1 MKTPMKAT
9 LLAAVAA
16 LLLSACGQQAQSE
29 AESAPA
35 EKSVA
40 SGNIKFAYVNID
52 SLTSQYKRYQD
63 ASDEFQRKQDN
74 AQATIQ
80 AKGKSFASQV
90 QEFQRK
96 VQSNAI
102 TQEQYNNEQARLAK
116 LQQDLEDLQTR
127 LSSSLQEEYA
137 TKLQELTDTI
147 KNFMAVYAREKG
159 YDLILCKSSG
169 IDNVLYADEAY
180 DVTEQVVAALNKLY
194 AKEQKAAGKSVKAK
208 KEKTAQPAE
217 ESAE

>member
-1 MKTPMKAT
+1 MNIPTKGW
-9 LLAAVAA
+9 LLLAVAA
-16 LLLSACGQQAQSE
+16 LMLSACGSQTE
-29 AESAPA
+29 EGRTSAPA
-35 EKSVA
+35 GDGQPQGTV
-40 SGNIKFAYVNID
+40 KFAYVNID

-63 ASDEFQRKQDN
+63 ASDEFQRKQEN
-74 AQATIQ
+74 AEATIQ
-80 AKGKSFASQV
+80 AKGRSFTSQV
-90 QEFQRK
+90 QDFQRK

-127 LSSSLQEEYA
+127 LSASLQEEYA

-147 KNFMAVYAREKG
+147 KSFMAIYAKEHG

-180 DVTEQVVAALNKLY
+180 DVTAQVVADLNKRY
-194 AKEQKAAGKSVKAK
+194 AKEQKAAGKDAKAK
-208 KEKTAQPAE
+208 AE
-217 ESAE
+217 SDAGEENAAE

>member
-1 MKTPMKAT
+1 MNIPTKGC
-9 LLAAVAA
+9 LLVAVVA
-16 LLLSACGQQAQSE
+16 LMLTACGSQSE
-29 AESAPA
+29 GESESFTTANGQA
-35 EKSVA
+35 AQGAV
-40 SGNIKFAYVNID
+40 KFAYVNID

-63 ASDEFQRKQDN
+63 ASDEFQRKQEN
-74 AQATIQ
+74 AEATIQ
-80 AKGKSFASQV
+80 AKGKSFATQV
-90 QEFQRK
+90 QDFQRK

-127 LSSSLQEEYA
+127 LSASLQEEYA

-147 KNFMAVYAREKG
+147 KSFMAVYAKEQG

-180 DVTEQVVAALNKLY
+180 DVTEQVVAELNKRY
-194 AKEQKAAGKSVKAK
+194 AKEQKAAGKETKAK
-208 KEKTAQPAE
+208 DEAKATEEPAE
-217 ESAE
+217 K